1 MTTTDQNNAK
11 DVNIILI
18 SLKEIAEAVMYAAE
32 AGTLEEVLQRIAQ
45 VAKQVVHAKYAAL
58 GVPDGSG
65 SLKYFKTEGM
75 SEEQIHAIGHYPV
88 GKGLLGLIMRER
100 KALLVP
106 EMQKHPRSM
115 GFPAN
120 HPKMTS
126 LLGVPI
132 QTGAQL
138 FGMLYL
144 CDRMDG
150 LPFDEQD
157 QWWVEALAGYAA
169 LAIAGSQ
176 LSEQHQRLTLLEE
189 RERVGM
195 ELHDGIIQS
204 LYAIGMQLQL
214 MRLSNK
220 ITESGVAD
228 SIRNLDQVIEDIR
241 GYILNLKTSTYQQKT
256 IKACLQDIMARLYI
270 PETLSVQIEA
280 PDRQPP
286 FSAPVFEAVCQ
297 ITQEAVSNVVRHANA
312 TTLKIQTTQ
321 KESIFTLSVSDNG
334 TGFNPEDASLHEGL
348 GLRNIQQRARI
359 HGGKITVQ
367 TTPQDGTTVTL
378 KIPLA

>member
-1 MTTTDQNNAK
+1 MTTTDQDNAK
-11 DVNIILI
+11 DVHIILA

-32 AGTLEEVLQRIAQ
+32 AGTLEEVLQRIIQ
-45 VAKQVVHAKYAAL
+45 VTQQVVRAKYAAL

-75 SEEQIHAIGHYPV
+75 TEEQMHAIGHYPV
-88 GKGLLGLIMRER
+88 GNGLLGLIMRER
-100 KALLVP
+100 EPLRVS
-106 EMQKHPRSM
+106 EMQKHPRSV
-115 GFPAN
+115 GFPEH
-120 HPKMTS
+120 HPKMTN

-144 CDRMDG
+144 CDRVDG

-169 LAIAGSQ
+169 LAIAGAQ

-189 RERVGM
+189 RDRVGM
-195 ELHDGIIQS
+195 ELHDGVIQS
-204 LYAIGMQLQL
+204 LYAIGMHLQL
-214 MRLSNK
+214 MRLSNS
-220 ITESGVAD
+220 ITESGVDD

-256 IKACLQDIMARLYI
+256 IKACLEDVMARLYI
-270 PETLSVQIEA
+270 PETLSVQIDA
-280 PDRQPP
+280 PDRLPP

-297 ITQEAVSNVVRHANA
+297 IAQEAASNVVRHA
-312 TTLKIQTTQ
+312 
-321 KESIFTLSVSDNG
+321 
-334 TGFNPEDASLHEGL
+334 
-348 GLRNIQQRARI
+348 
-359 HGGKITVQ
+359 
-367 TTPQDGTTVTL
+367 
-378 KIPLA
+378 